1 MATAANE
8 WTDDWED
15 ELDAKRR
22 VVVRKVVAFE
32 LDDELYGI
40 DIAKAAEILRLVP
53 IRAVPNVPDFV
64 LGLINLRGSIVP
76 VIDLRIL
83 FKLRCR
89 PWNSESRIVVIKHEE
104 MLVGAAV
111 DRLWDV
117 LRLSPEAFQPPP
129 PDMAAIDAEY
139 FREICPIEGRML
151 ILLNTEKILNLTAG
165 K

>member
-1 MATAANE
+1 
-8 WTDDWED
+8 
-15 ELDAKRR
+15 
-22 VVVRKVVAFE
+22 
-32 LDDELYGI
+32 
-40 DIAKAAEILRLVP
+40 
-53 IRAVPNVPDFV
+53 
-64 LGLINLRGSIVP
+64 GSIVP

-83 FKLRCR
+83 FKLQCR

-117 LRLSPEAFQPPP
+117 LRLSPEAFQAPP
-129 PDMAAIDAEY
+129 PDMNQIDAEF

-151 ILLNTEKILNLTAG
+151 ILLNTEKILNHTAG

>member
-1 MATAANE
+1 MTTAVNE

-15 ELDAKRR
+15 ELDAKRS
-22 VVVRKVVAFE
+22 VVLRKVVAFE
-32 LDDELYGI
+32 LEDELYGI
-40 DIAKAAEILRLVP
+40 DIDKAAEIMRMVP

-83 FKLRCR
+83 FKLQCR

-117 LRLSPEAFQPPP
+117 LRLSPEAFQAPP
-129 PDMAAIDAEY
+129 PDMNQIDAEF

-151 ILLNTEKILNLTAG
+151 ILLNTEKILNHTAG